1 MYVGLRQLRTIGT
14 IRVCE
19 CLFCLQLMKAN
30 VAKTSC
36 SQLSLT
42 ESAMYVYAQDQ
53 FASYLQCSNE
63 SSRYHSLS
71 LSVGCVQSAWL
82 SWQGPGSREGSI
94 WTRNRDA
101 HLVGEC

>member
-1 MYVGLRQLRTIGT
+1 MAR
-14 IRVCE
+14 
-19 CLFCLQLMKAN
+19 M
-30 VAKTSC
+30 SC

-53 FASYLQCSNE
+53 FTSYLQRSNE
-63 SSRYHSLS
+63 PLRHHSLP